1 MSSLIILKL
10 SDNDKHIIIA
20 VLFAII
26 IVFVIIGLL
35 GSLIARVMR
44 WQGKKCDEL
53 VNAVVINR
61 IITTPHQL
69 RAYAFKKNNREFIK
83 QAWIPVTIIA
93 IGFILLIIHNAVY
106 KNWAYNP
113 FNAKDGFATLM
124 FTWDFANSDA
134 YSTILNLGIF
144 KIMWPPL
151 ASEPHFVTDAIYSYF
166 IVPCWVIGG
175 IWYFVTAQAYLARW
189 LRAHKLA
196 RSVFDK
202 SLDNYNQNAPI
213 PDPTNNNNTTGQ

>member
-1 MSSLIILKL
+1 MNTFFLLKL

-26 IVFVIIGLL
+26 IIFVIIGLL
-35 GSLIARVMR
+35 GSLIARIMR

-53 VNAVVINR
+53 VHEVVINR

-69 RAYAFKKNNREFIK
+69 KKYAFRKNNRQFIK
-83 QAWIPVTIIA
+83 QAWIPVVIIA

-106 KNWAYNP
+106 HNWSYNP
-113 FNAKDGFATLM
+113 FNATDGFGTLM
-124 FTWDFANSDA
+124 FTWDFSQSDA
-134 YSTILNLGIF
+134 YTTILNLGIF

-151 ASEPHFVTDAIYSYF
+151 AGEPHFVTDAIYSYF
-166 IVPCWVIGG
+166 IVPCFVIGG
-175 IWYFVTAQAYLARW
+175 IWYIIAAQAYLARW

-196 RSVFDK
+196 KTVFDK

-213 PDPTNNNNTTGQ
+213 QDTTNNNISTGQ